1 MDDENAVIDAW
12 RERMQEWDRFMAELR
27 GGEGGHGHG
36 GHGGHGQAQ
45 GQGGRQATFIH
56 KPLDPRRTND
66 PVLNGILDLVSAD
79 DEVLDVGGGSGR
91 YAIPLALRTK
101 HVTVIEPSDDS
112 VELLKERMAEFGIEN
127 ITVVNEAWEDVPSPA
142 ADVALCSLVL
152 HHVLDAA
159 PFVRKMQQY
168 AKERVV
174 IVEMMET
181 PGAIEMPFYE
191 RVHGAAPT
199 PLPGLPKI
207 LELLWA
213 LEIYPDVTMVE
224 PETAVLDT
232 DRDGVLDHLRRRLSV
247 EEGSEADHRLQA
259 AANELLV
266 DIPEGLSVRNAA
278 MRRSAIVSWNP
289 ARA

>member
-1 MDDENAVIDAW
+1 MNTVIEAW
-12 RERMQEWDRFMAELR
+12 RERMKEWDRYMADLR
-27 GGEGGHGHG
+27 GDEGGHGHG

-45 GQGGRQATFIH
+45 GQGGRRATFIH
-56 KPLDPRRTND
+56 KPLNPRRTND
-66 PVLNGILDLVSAD
+66 AVLNGILDLVSSD

-91 YAIPLALRTK
+91 FAIPLALRTK
-101 HVTVIEPSDDS
+101 HVTVVEPSEDS
-112 VELLKERMAEFGIEN
+112 VELLNERVAEAEITN
-127 ITVVNEAWEDVPSPA
+127 ITVINEPWEDVHEPV
-142 ADVALCSLVL
+142 ADVVLCSLVL

-168 AKERVV
+168 ARDRVA

-191 RVHGAAPT
+191 RVHGSAPT

-213 LEIYPDVTMVE
+213 LGIYPDVTMVE

-232 DRDGVLDHLRRRLSV
+232 DRDGVLEHLRRRLSV
-247 EEGSEADHRLQA
+247 EEGSEADDRLQA

-266 DIPEGLSVRNAA
+266 DIPEGLTVRGAA
-278 MRRSAIVSWNP
+278 PRRSAIVSWRP
-289 ARA
+289 AHD